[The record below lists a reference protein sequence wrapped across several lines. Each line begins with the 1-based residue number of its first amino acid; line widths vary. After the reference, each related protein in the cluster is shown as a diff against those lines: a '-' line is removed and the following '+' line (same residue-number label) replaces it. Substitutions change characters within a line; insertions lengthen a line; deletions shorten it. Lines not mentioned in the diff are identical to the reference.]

1 VLIQIADIPP
11 EGLRIE
17 GTADFP
23 RPFQDA
29 TWTLDDLGLTVE
41 KEGDTVFVR
50 GELSAR
56 VPLTCGR
63 CLEPYTVTV
72 HPAVDA
78 RFVPSPG
85 TRGEERELGAADL
98 ETDVYQDGTLD
109 LTALLE
115 TETTLALPMKPLCRD
130 TCRGL
135 CPVCGVNRNTTACAC
150 ETRVPDPRWAALK
163 DWAGRTREPR

>member
-1 VLIQIADIPP
+1 MLIHVADIPP

-29 TWTLDDLGLTVE
+29 SWALDDVGLTLE
-41 KEGDTVFVR
+41 KDGDTVFIR
-50 GELSAR
+50 GHLGAR

-63 CLEPYTVTV
+63 CLEPYVV
-72 HPAVDA
+72 SVRPVVDA

-98 ETDVYQDGTLD
+98 ETDVYQHGALD

-115 TETTLALPMKPLCRD
+115 TETSLALPMKPLCRD
-130 TCRGL
+130 GCRGL
-135 CPVCGVNRNTTACAC
+135 CPVCGGNRNTTACAC
-150 ETRVPDPRWAALK
+150 ETRAPDPRWATLK
-163 DWAGRTREPR
+163 DWAGRPR